1 MYKSITA
8 EVSSSDVP
16 WTELT
21 VHVNISS
28 STTDRHS
35 LVITLTNQEAHF
47 NLLYLICVIELPLFT
62 AVFKIFL
69 CRWLSFY
76 AFIICFNLQNDVTCI
91 VVSFWKNRKNVA
103 VSFFSLFITLYLWL
117 EVLYSIMLYCPC
129 PLNSYPCD

>member
-35 LVITLTNQEAHF
+35 LVITLTNQEEHF
-47 NLLYLICVIELPLFT
+47 KLLYLICVIELLLFT
-62 AVFKIFL
+62 AVFKFFL
-69 CRWLSFY
+69 YR
-76 AFIICFNLQNDVTCI
+76 
-91 VVSFWKNRKNVA
+91 
-103 VSFFSLFITLYLWL
+103 
-117 EVLYSIMLYCPC
+117 
-129 PLNSYPCD
+129 

>member
-47 NLLYLICVIELPLFT
+47 KLLYLTFVSELPLFT
-62 AVFKIFL
+62 AVFK
-69 CRWLSFY
+69 
-76 AFIICFNLQNDVTCI
+76 
-91 VVSFWKNRKNVA
+91 
-103 VSFFSLFITLYLWL
+103 FFFADDFHFMHLLFALIYK
-117 EVLYSIMLYCPC
+117 MM
-129 PLNSYPCD
+129 

>member
-21 VHVNISS
+21 VYVNISS

-47 NLLYLICVIELPLFT
+47 KLLYLICVIELPLFT
-62 AVFKIFL
+62 AVFKFFL
-69 CRWLSFY
+69 CR
-76 AFIICFNLQNDVTCI
+76 
-91 VVSFWKNRKNVA
+91 
-103 VSFFSLFITLYLWL
+103 
-117 EVLYSIMLYCPC
+117 
-129 PLNSYPCD
+129 

>member
-35 LVITLTNQEAHF
+35 LVITLTNQEEHF
-47 NLLYLICVIELPLFT
+47 KLLYLTFVIELPLYT

-76 AFIICFNLQNDVTCI
+76 AFIICFNLQNDITCI
-91 VVSFWKNRKNVA
+91 VVGFWKNRKNVA